1 MAGPST
7 TSNAPKQRKRVEA
20 ETSSNT
26 STTLRRAKDGSAF
39 ALCEGCNKSVAVA
52 LISMHNCSLDAKI
65 RVNLEAQVVET
76 QAEAKKKP
84 AEKKK
89 TTSDGPKPKRLKKT
103 NDEKKSS
110 STSNKPKRPLTAFF
124 IFMSDFRKTFKS
136 EHNGSLAKD
145 AAKIGGEKWKSLTEE
160 EKKVYLDKAAELKAE
175 YNKSLESNDA
185 DEEMR
190 RSNLM
195 MLMML
200 RRNKLTMMMKLRR
213 KKLRTQMMTRKKL
226 RVKKRRKKRF
236 WMTTRNDMLVFV
248 VLVLLKSVYL

>member
-1 MAGPST
+1 VIL
-7 TSNAPKQRKRVEA
+7 NYLNVC
-20 ETSSNT
+20 
-26 STTLRRAKDGSAF
+26 F
-39 ALCEGCNKSVAVA
+39 
-52 LISMHNCSLDAKI
+52 CS
-65 RVNLEAQVVET
+65 R
-76 QAEAKKKP
+76 
-84 AEKKK
+84 KK

-185 DEEMR
+185 DEEEEDEEKQ
-190 RSNLM
+190 SDDVDDAEEKQVDDDDEVEEKEVEN
-195 MLMML
+195 
-200 RRNKLTMMMKLRR
+200 TDDD
-213 KKLRTQMMTRKKL
+213 KKEAEGKEEEEEEIL
-226 RVKKRRKKRF
+226 
-236 WMTTRNDMLVFV
+236 DD
-248 VLVLLKSVYL
+248 Y

>member
-20 ETSSNT
+20 ETSTNT

-124 IFMSDFRKTFKS
+124 IFMNDFRKTFKT

-185 DEEMR
+185 DEEEENEEKQ
-190 RSNLM
+190 SDDVDDAEEKEADDADEAEEKEVEKTDDD
-195 MLMML
+195 
-200 RRNKLTMMMKLRR
+200 NKEAEGKEEEEEEIL
-213 KKLRTQMMTRKKL
+213 
-226 RVKKRRKKRF
+226 
-236 WMTTRNDMLVFV
+236 DD
-248 VLVLLKSVYL
+248 Y

>member
-20 ETSSNT
+20 ETSTNA

-89 TTSDGPKPKRLKKT
+89 TTGDGPKPKRLKKT

-124 IFMSDFRKTFKS
+124 IFMNDFRKTYTDK
-136 EHNGSLAKD
+136 NPYINVRDLAKH
-145 AAKIGGEKWKSLTEE
+145 GVEKWKSLTE
-160 EKKVYLDKAAELKAE
+160 KKKKFYLVKAAQLKAE
-175 YNKSLESNDA
+175 YNKSLENNEEVE
-185 DEEMR
+185 DEEKQAD
-190 RSNLM
+190 NAEEIEVE
-195 MLMML
+195 
-200 RRNKLTMMMKLRR
+200 NTDNEGKEEEE
-213 KKLRTQMMTRKKL
+213 
-226 RVKKRRKKRF
+226 
-236 WMTTRNDMLVFV
+236 
-248 VLVLLKSVYL
+248 

>member
-20 ETSSNT
+20 ETSSNNT

-65 RVNLEAQVVET
+65 RAQVVET

-89 TTSDGPKPKRLKKT
+89 ATADGPKPKRLKKT

-124 IFMSDFRKTFKS
+124 IFMNDFRKTFKT
-136 EHNGSLAKD
+136 EHNGSFAKD
-145 AAKIGGEKWKSLTEE
+145 AAKIGGEKWMSLTED

-175 YNKSLESNDA
+175 YNKSLESN
-185 DEEMR
+185 EEE
-190 RSNLM
+190 
-195 MLMML
+195 
-200 RRNKLTMMMKLRR
+200 
-213 KKLRTQMMTRKKL
+213 
-226 RVKKRRKKRF
+226 
-236 WMTTRNDMLVFV
+236 
-248 VLVLLKSVYL
+248 